1 MLATAICLE
10 RYMKHD
16 LSASSQDAV
25 KKEWL
30 AKWKERLGHP
40 TTTPR
45 QIIRTYVEGLDI
57 TVATLDDEMDW
68 DCWNGDFDPI
78 PDIADV

>member
-1 MLATAICLE
+1 
-10 RYMKHD
+10 MKQF
-16 LSASSQDAV
+16 LSASSRDAV

-30 AKWKERLGHP
+30 AKWKEKLGHP

-45 QIIRTYVEGLDI
+45 QIMQTYVEGLDI
-57 TVATLDDEMDW
+57 TVATLEDEVDW

-78 PDIADV
+78 PDIPDV